1 MEDTKEILLS
11 EMKEVVENCCS
22 QILDNCK
29 VLQGHENKLDHL
41 NRRTFE
47 IYFLI
52 KIIAIGL
59 GVTKEQFD
67 DAFAESQ
74 KIAKKGITEFQMN
87 QVLKSKEA
95 E

>member
-1 MEDTKEILLS
+1 MKDTKEILLS
-11 EMKEVVENCCS
+11 EMKEIVENCCS
-22 QILDNCK
+22 QVLNNCK
-29 VLQGHENKLDHL
+29 ALEGHENKLDHL

-47 IYFLI
+47 IYYLI

-67 DAFAESQ
+67 NAFEESR
-74 KIAKKGITEFQMN
+74 KIANKGITEFQMN